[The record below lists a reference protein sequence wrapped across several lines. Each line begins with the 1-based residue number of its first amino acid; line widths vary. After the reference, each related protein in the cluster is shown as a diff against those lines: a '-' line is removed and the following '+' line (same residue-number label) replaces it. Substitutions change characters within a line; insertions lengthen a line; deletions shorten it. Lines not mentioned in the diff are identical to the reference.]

1 MASDA
6 STRIALKADPNDPDD
21 FDVTEEALERALA
34 ERDERKRRAA
44 ESPRT
49 EHVMLVIDQDIL
61 AKFRATGSG
70 WQDRIN
76 DALRAASI

>member
-1 MASDA
+1 
-6 STRIALKADPNDPDD
+6 LKADPNDPDD
-21 FDVTEEALERALA
+21 FDVTEEALERALG
-34 ERDERKRRAA
+34 ERDERMRRAA